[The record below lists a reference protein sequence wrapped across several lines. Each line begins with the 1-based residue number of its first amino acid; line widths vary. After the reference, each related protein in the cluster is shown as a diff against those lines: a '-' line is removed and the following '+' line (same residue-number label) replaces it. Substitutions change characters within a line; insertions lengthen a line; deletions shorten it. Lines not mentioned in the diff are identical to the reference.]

1 MTDNEKQYL
10 IECERSTGVIE
21 QTVSTMHKFG
31 GDIRIFSFTML
42 RTSLHLFA
50 EVHGFAEVEKAIQ
63 HMLADEQKRRQPC
76 GRA

>member
-1 MTDNEKQYL
+1 MTDNEHQYL
-10 IECERSTGVIE
+10 IECERSKGAIE
-21 QTVSTMHKFG
+21 QAVLTMDQFG

-50 EVHGFAEVEKAIQ
+50 EVHSFKELEKAIQ
-63 HMLADEQKRRQPC
+63 YMLAEEQKRRQPC